1 MSLWQVCPHGSPT
14 SDPNVWPDCH
24 WSGFVICPSRI
35 IYTDSPVKLP
45 PVAPSGPVLTCHM
58 GRFSRQESWVWTRT
72 SESGAVMAFTS
83 AASGHLCTIIPA
95 VSSGP
100 WQLTGICYLK
110 DLQDAF
116 WPATAKTWSMLCSMG
131 ASEHHLGTQ
140 RCLTPPLGFIHQEAG
155 GLPGAFPVESEH
167 RKFSSSLTA
176 FK

>member
-1 MSLWQVCPHGSPT
+1 
-14 SDPNVWPDCH
+14 
-24 WSGFVICPSRI
+24 
-35 IYTDSPVKLP
+35 
-45 PVAPSGPVLTCHM
+45 
-58 GRFSRQESWVWTRT
+58 
-72 SESGAVMAFTS
+72 MAFTS